1 MHLIATH
8 ANADFD
14 AIASLIAAHRLYPD
28 ALPLLPNTLNRNVRD
43 FITLHENQF
52 PFVQA
57 HELGRQTVTRLTLV
71 DTHHLPPLKH
81 LAPNHLLHIIDH
93 HELHETPPGAIV
105 SLTDTGANVTLLV
118 EQIQEQKIRLT
129 SLESTLFLLG
139 IYEDTGSLTY
149 ANTTPRDLYAAG
161 WLLAAGRG
169 QLDLVHE
176 YLNYAMSPAQIA
188 LYDQLVG
195 CLETVVIQGQT
206 IMIGT
211 ATVDRHVSEISNIAH
226 RLRDLYSPAAL
237 FIMVKMHDHIQLVA
251 RSTTDEIDVGEVAG
265 QLSGGGHPRAAAASI
280 KHTPLSEAK
289 ESLFKSLHAIVQP
302 AVTVGQIM
310 SKGAR
315 TLSPKD
321 TVRHAAQM
329 MDWYGHEGFPVIDSE
344 HGNIVGILSRREVD
358 KARRHKLDG
367 APIHQFMTKGEFF
380 VTPNDS
386 LETVRNMMVDQ
397 RIGQVPVVDAVTGQ
411 LLGIVTR
418 TDLISLR
425 RLSEPDE
432 ADHPD
437 LSKSLTQR
445 LSPPLLELLYEASK
459 QAIGHNDNLYIVGGF
474 VRDLLLMLDAP
485 NNQKEPDQSA
495 PPISPRL
502 DLDLVVE
509 GDAIALGNRLQAD
522 HGGRIYSHR
531 RFGTA
536 KWLLSE
542 PIPFYPHG
550 KEMLGSFDFVTARTE
565 FYRHPSAL
573 PEVSRGSI
581 RLDLHRR
588 DFTINTLALQL
599 IPAQTSTDNP
609 TLRGELLDF
618 YNGQADLE
626 HKLIRV
632 LHSLSFVE
640 DPTRMLRA
648 GRLMARL
655 GFELESRTR
664 ELLTDALDLLT
675 RVSAERIY
683 HELELIF
690 QEKSPSRALKQIDR
704 LDILSHIHPA
714 LTVDDWLV
722 DRLALL
728 QQPPPAEFVEIA
740 TFNPADSVYYLGLWL
755 FRLSPQTQVEVMERL
770 NLNHKDRELIKETAM
785 MRDQVSEISTA
796 THPTTLYH
804 LLAHSST
811 QARLIVWLGLPD
823 ETIRRQ
829 LIWYQ
834 TELQHVKPIINGNYL
849 KTEFQL
855 KPGPIYKHVLS
866 RLRDAR
872 LDGQIDTLAEEHALA
887 LEVVSRMEDGG
898 FED

>member
-1 MHLIATH
+1 MHLITTH

-28 ALPLLPNTLNRNVRD
+28 AFPLLPNTLNRNVRD

-52 PFVQA
+52 PFVQN
-57 HELGRQTVTRLTLV
+57 HELGRQVVNRLTLV
-71 DTHHLPPLKH
+71 DTHHLPRLKQ
-81 LAPNHLLHIIDH
+81 LTPNPLLHIIDH

-118 EQIQEQKIRLT
+118 EQIRAQKIRLS

-161 WLLAAGRG
+161 WLLADGRG

-195 CLETVVIQGQT
+195 ALETVLIQRQA

-211 ATVDRHVSEISNIAH
+211 AAVDHHVPEISNVAH

-237 FIMVKMHDHIQLVA
+237 FILVKMHDHIQLVA

-265 QLSGGGHPRAAAASI
+265 QLGGGGHPRAAAASTRH
-280 KHTPLSEAK
+280 KTLPEAK
-289 ESLFKSLHAIVQP
+289 ETLLKALHTIVQP
-302 AVTVGQIM
+302 AVMVGQIM

-315 TLSPKD
+315 TLAPKD
-321 TVRHAAQM
+321 TIRHAAQM
-329 MDWYGHEGFPVIDSE
+329 MDWYGHEGFPVTDPE

-380 VTPNDS
+380 VNPNDG
-386 LETVRNMMVDQ
+386 LETVRNIMVEQ
-397 RIGQVPVVDAVTGQ
+397 RIGQVPVVDPTTNQ

-432 ADHPD
+432 NPPPD
-437 LSKSLTQR
+437 LSKPLTQR
-445 LSPPLLELLYEASK
+445 LSTSLLDLLYEASK
-459 QAIGHNDNLYIVGGF
+459 QATAHDDNLYIVGGF
-474 VRDLLLMLDAP
+474 VRDLLIMLNTPLD
-485 NNQKEPDQSA
+485 QTEPA
-495 PPISPRL
+495 LPISPRL

-509 GDAIALGNRLQAD
+509 GDAIALGNRLQND

-536 KWLLSE
+536 KWLLPE
-542 PIPFYPHG
+542 PIPFDPHG
-550 KEMLGSFDFVTARTE
+550 KGMLGSFDFVTARTE

-599 IPAQTSTDNP
+599 LPARPTTSGKP
-609 TLRGELLDF
+609 ALRGELLDF
-618 YNGQADLE
+618 YNGQADLA
-626 HKLIRV
+626 HGLIRV

-664 ELLTDALDLLT
+664 ELLTDALDLLP

-683 HELELIF
+683 HELELVF
-690 QEKSPSRALKQIDR
+690 QETSPIEALKQIDR

-714 LTVDDWLV
+714 LIIDDWLV
-722 DRLALL
+722 KSLTRL
-728 QQPPPAEFVEIA
+728 QQPPPTEFAEVASFS
-740 TFNPADSVYYLGLWL
+740 PAESIYYLGLWL
-755 FRLSPQTQVEVMERL
+755 FRLPPPVQAEVMERL
-770 NLNHKDRELIKETAM
+770 NLNQKDRTLINQTATIQ
-785 MRDQVSEISTA
+785 DQANEISAA
-796 THPTTLYH
+796 TQPTTLYH
-804 LLAHSST
+804 LLAYSSA
-811 QARLIVWLGLPD
+811 QARLIAWLGISNK
-823 ETIRRQ
+823 TIRRQ
-829 LIWYQ
+829 LVWYQ
-834 TELQHVKPIINGNYL
+834 TELQHVKPIINGDYL

-855 KPGPIYKHVLS
+855 KPGPIYRQILH

-872 LDGQIDTLAEEHALA
+872 LDGQISTLAEEHALVTEMIG
-887 LEVVSRMEDGG
+887 LLVDSLRVIRQ
-898 FED
+898 